1 MIPFI
6 DMQARHAPRKEEFMR
21 AISDVIDSGNFA
33 GGAHVERFEKEFAAY
48 LGTREVVGVGSGT
61 EALWLSMVAMGIGPG
76 DEVVTVPMTFAA
88 TVEAICLA
96 GARPVFVDINERTYT
111 MDPAE
116 LDEAITAKTKAII
129 PVHLFGQTADM
140 GPILQIARRRGIRVI
155 EDAAQAHGAE
165 YFGRKAGALAD
176 AGCFSFY
183 PSKNLG
189 ALGDGG
195 AIATDDVNLANKLR
209 ILRDHG
215 QTAKNRHTLV
225 GWNSRLDAIQA
236 AVLSVKLRYLDDEN
250 RRRRE
255 HARLYDRLLDG
266 LPDLITPFCPY
277 PAGHV
282 HHIYSVMVRD
292 RPNVVR
298 KLEKRGIGVSIHY
311 PVPIHLQS
319 AYRILGHE
327 IGDFPIAECCAEG
340 FVSLPMYPE
349 MQPEQVACVA
359 ATVRECVGDCITV

>member
-1 MIPFI
+1 MIPFL

-21 AISDVIDSGNFA
+21 AISEVIDSGNFA

-116 LDEAITAKTKAII
+116 LDEAITAKTKAVI

-209 ILRDHG
+209 MLRDHG
-215 QTAKNRHTLV
+215 QSAKNRHTLV

-236 AVLSVKLRYLDDEN
+236 AVLSVKLQYLDDEN

-255 HARLYDRLLDG
+255 HARTYDRLLDG
-266 LPDLITPFCPY
+266 LPDLIPPFCPQQ
-277 PAGHV
+277 AGHV
-282 HHIYSVMVRD
+282 HHIYAVLVRD
-292 RPNVVR
+292 RQDVMR
-298 KLEKRGIGVSIHY
+298 KLEKRGIGAGIHY
-311 PVPIHLQS
+311 PVPLHLQS
-319 AYRILGHE
+319 AYRILGYE
-327 IGDFPIAECCAEG
+327 SGDFPIAECCASG

-349 MQPEQVACVA
+349 LLPDQVAHVA

>member
-1 MIPFI
+1 
-6 DMQARHAPRKEEFMR
+6 MR
-21 AISDVIDSGNFA
+21 AIGDVIDSGSFA
-33 GGAHVERFEKEFAAY
+33 GGAYVEQFEKEFAAY
-48 LGTREVVGVGSGT
+48 LGTREVVGLGSGT

-116 LDEAITAKTKAII
+116 LDDAITAKTKAII

-165 YFGRKAGALAD
+165 YFGRKAGSLAD

-236 AVLSVKLRYLDDEN
+236 AVLSVKLRHLDEEN

-292 RPNVVR
+292 RQNVVR

-311 PVPIHLQS
+311 PTPIHLQS
-319 AYRILGHE
+319 AYRILGYE
-327 IGDFPIAECCAEG
+327 PGDFPIAECCAEG
-340 FVSLPMYPE
+340 FVSLPMFPE
-349 MQPEQVACVA
+349 LHPEQVSCVA